1 MKRPSTHAGR
11 ALPAVPILCYVLLV
25 AAWIVDL
32 LTPQPFVAAILLNGP
47 IALSGLALSTR
58 LTTALV
64 IFAEVANIA
73 AGYVNGVEAH
83 YHWDT
88 IAIGDRILSAA
99 SFLLVGF
106 LTARAQEYAKEAGSA
121 TERARMALEEKA
133 LRRALEAVRATL
145 NVDLVLRAIARES
158 LALTGARRAM
168 LIVRRSQ
175 MELPDVYE
183 IQAGSGNAELRRSAL
198 DSATAS
204 IVARA
209 TEDARIS
216 AREDGD
222 PVANMLLD
230 AQQADGMIEVR
241 ISGGD
246 ENAVLLA
253 FGAAFSAGTARVL
266 QAFAEGASVALG
278 QAWLFMQLG
287 FRNEQIAAQK
297 SALEDRNRVIRDIV
311 YALAHDLRTPL
322 SAANATM
329 QQAMEG
335 AYGDLPPAYQEVLRT
350 SLASNADLR
359 RLVETLLTVARF
371 ESGESSTLREHVDV
385 DSEVAR
391 VAQELRPIAD
401 VKGIHLGM
409 VSRNGAAATARLRVL
424 ADPAELRRAVSNLVA
439 NAIDASPQGAT
450 VGVRVEHSSDNVH
463 IIVEDEG
470 YGVPEEQ
477 RPRLFTRFA
486 PGARSLG
493 SGTGLGLYIVRLI
506 AEKLGGSVG
515 YAPHEPRGSTFSLT
529 LPGIRE

>member
-1 MKRPSTHAGR
+1 MKRPSTHADR
-11 ALPAVPILCYVLLV
+11 ALPAIPILCYVLLV

-58 LTTALV
+58 LTTGLV
-64 IFAEVANIA
+64 ILAEIANVA

-106 LTARAQEYAKEAGSA
+106 LTARAQEYAREAGSA

-133 LRRALEAVRATL
+133 LRRALESVRATL
-145 NVDLVLRAIARES
+145 NVDLVLRAIVREP
-158 LALTGARRAM
+158 LTLTGASRAM

-175 MELPDVYE
+175 MELPDIYE
-183 IQAGSGNAELRRSAL
+183 SQAGSGNAELRRAAL

-209 TEDARIS
+209 SEETRIS
-216 AREDGD
+216 ARVDGD
-222 PVANMLLD
+222 AVANMLLD
-230 AQQADGMIEVR
+230 AQHVDGMMEVR

-246 ENAVLLA
+246 ENAVLIA
-253 FGAAFSAGTARVL
+253 FGSDFTTSTARVL

-297 SALEDRNRVIRDIV
+297 SALEDRSRVIRDIV

-335 AYGDLPPAYQEVLRT
+335 AYGDLPPAYYEVLRT
-350 SLASNADLR
+350 SLASNADSR
-359 RLVETLLTVARF
+359 RLVDTLLTVARF
-371 ESGESSTLREHVDV
+371 ESGESSTLREQVDV

-391 VAQELRPIAD
+391 VAQELRPIAE
-401 VKGIHLGM
+401 VKGIRLSM
-409 VSRNGAAATARLRVL
+409 VSANGEAAPVGLRIL
-424 ADPAELRRAVSNLVA
+424 ADPAELRRAISNLLA
-439 NAIDASPQGAT
+439 NAIEASPQGAT
-450 VGVRVEHSSDNVH
+450 VGVRIEHSGDCVR

-477 RPRLFTRFA
+477 RSRLFTRFA
-486 PGARSLG
+486 PGARNLG
-493 SGTGLGLYIVRLI
+493 SGTGLGLYVVRLI
-506 AEKLGGSVG
+506 AEKLGGSVD

-529 LPGIRE
+529 LRGTPV